1 MRKSEKKGARELA
14 LDEAG
19 TTAGREGA
27 EVLAEGCGAAAGC
40 SCVEKAGCGGECRG
54 ACSEKKGAA
63 LDERKLARMA
73 GVRRRHIVRWR
84 QSLGAR
90 NEDWTTVGALVALTP
105 AGARRALRDIGVKV
119 DWKRAER
126 EALAEGG
133 GAGVSV
139 RVFRMPANARLVL
152 AQRIDRSEM
161 VSVRVRDNSAFRVG
175 DEFEAFDDGAGQ
187 LEHRGSWPD
196 AGW

>member
-1 MRKSEKKGARELA
+1 MKSVSEKKAARESVQDRA
-14 LDEAG
+14 
-19 TTAGREGA
+19 
-27 EVLAEGCGAAAGC
+27 GAAAAR
-40 SCVEKAGCGGECRG
+40 AGADAGETG
-54 ACSEKKGAA
+54 ADAAGVAPDVKKSGAA
-63 LDERKLARMA
+63 LDERKLARLA

-84 QSLGAR
+84 QTLGAR

-119 DWKRAER
+119 DWAKAER

-133 GAGVSV
+133 CAGVSV
-139 RVFRMPANARLVL
+139 RVFRMPTNARLVL

-161 VSVRVRDNSAFRVG
+161 VSVRVRDNAAFRIG
-175 DEFEAFDDGAGQ
+175 DEFEAYDDGAGQ